1 MSKQKYNLQNFHLA
15 VNRKING
22 WTLSRK
28 LGGGGNGEVWL
39 CRDANKEEFAIKFLK
54 WGTGDAYK
62 RFYDEVSFMERYAG
76 TMGVMPIIDKYIPDY
91 AHRYSHI
98 DLPYYYVMP
107 LATPIYDQ
115 ISTASFDEKI
125 IIIKSLL
132 CILTKLHAN
141 GIAHRDIKPA
151 NILLYNGKYVFS
163 DFGLVFFL
171 NKTSKTPKG
180 AKLGPRSTISPQMQ
194 RDAVTADKFKADVYS
209 MAKTIWMIVTGD
221 MKSFDGQY
229 KINSAFGLRQV
240 MEEKDVYWYP
250 LEKLLIQCT
259 DVNETARPSAEELE
273 KEFDEWLNINS
284 DWERQNL
291 IQWQEVQEQLF
302 PSYVPS
308 HAEWTDLDDM
318 ISVLNL
324 LGQYDSLNHLF
335 FPDEGG
341 FDLTGASSSYEQ
353 DCIELHFGELV
364 YIIKPK
370 RLLYEYVD
378 KTCEWNYFYI
388 DIEEM
393 NAISQDLSPTCCSE
407 ELCEV
412 APKEYHPLELFNE
425 MPLNDFRRIK
435 PRHIVRYLKGSMVAF
450 HKDSIYNG
458 MISKYKGEHSNYTAD
473 GFRQL
478 IASLATKYSGETMK
492 SLREKHKNRTPYVK
506 SNIRQ

>member
-1 MSKQKYNLQNFHLA
+1 MSKQKYNLQNYHLA

-28 LGGGGNGEVWL
+28 LGRGGNGEVWL
-39 CRDANKEEFAIKFLK
+39 CRDAKKEEFAIKFLK
-54 WGTGDAYK
+54 WGTGEAYK
-62 RFYDEVSFMERYAG
+62 RFYDEVSFMEKYAG
-76 TMGVMPIIDKYIPDY
+76 DMGVMPIVDKYIPDY
-91 AHRYSHI
+91 THRYDHL

-107 LATPIYDQ
+107 LATPIIKQ
-115 ISTASFDEKI
+115 IATASFDEKI

-132 CILTKLHAN
+132 SILTKLHAN
-141 GIAHRDIKPA
+141 GIAHRDIKPE

-163 DFGLVFFL
+163 DFGLVYFQ
-171 NKTSKTPKG
+171 NKISKTPKG
-180 AKLGPRSTISPQMQ
+180 AKLGARTTISPQMQ
-194 RDAVTADKFKADVYS
+194 RNAVTADKFKSDVYS
-209 MAKTIWMIVTGD
+209 MAKTIWMIFTGD

-229 KINSAFGLRQV
+229 KINSAFGLRQ
-240 MEEKDVYWYP
+240 MMAEKDVYWYP

-273 KEFDEWLNINS
+273 KEFDEWLNINN

-291 IQWQEVQEQLF
+291 IQWKEVQEQLF

-308 HAEWTDLDDM
+308 HAEWTDKEDM

-324 LGQYDSLNHLF
+324 LGQYNSLNHLF
-335 FPDEGG
+335 FPDGG
-341 FDLTGASSSYEQ
+341 GLDLTGASSSYEQ
-353 DCIELHFGELV
+353 GCIELHFGESV

-388 DIEEM
+388 DLGEM
-393 NAISQDLSPTCCSE
+393 DAITQVLSPTCFCE
-407 ELCEV
+407 EFCEV
-412 APKEYHPLELFNE
+412 APRDYHPLELFNE
-425 MPLNDFRRIK
+425 MPLNDLRRIK

-458 MISKYKGEHSNYTAD
+458 MISKYKGEHSKFSAD
-473 GFRQL
+473 GFRQF
-478 IASLATKYSGETMK
+478 IANLAIKFSGETMK
-492 SLREKHKNRTPYVK
+492 SLREKHK
-506 SNIRQ
+506 I

>member
-1 MSKQKYNLQNFHLA
+1 MSKQKYNLQNYHLA

-39 CRDANKEEFAIKFLK
+39 CRNANKEEFAIKFLK

-76 TMGVMPIIDKYIPDY
+76 TMGVMPIIDKNIPDY
-91 AHRYSHI
+91 AHRYSHL

-115 ISTASFDEKI
+115 ISTASFGEKI
-125 IIIKSLL
+125 EIIKSLL
-132 CILTKLHAN
+132 NLLTQLHAN

-151 NILLYNGKYVFS
+151 NILRYNGKYVFS

-194 RDAVTADKFKADVYS
+194 RDAVTADKYKADVYS

-240 MEEKDVYWYP
+240 MEVKDVYWYP

-273 KEFDEWLNINS
+273 KEFDEWLNINN

-308 HAEWTDLDDM
+308 HAEWTDLNDM

-353 DCIELHFGELV
+353 DCIELHLGEFV

-393 NAISQDLSPTCCSE
+393 NAISQDLSPTCCWE
-407 ELCEV
+407 EFCEV
-412 APKEYHPLELFNE
+412 APKDYQPLELFE
-425 MPLNDFRRIK
+425 QMSSEDLRKIK
-435 PRHIVRYLKGSMVAF
+435 PRHIVRYLRGSMVAF

-458 MISKYKGEHSNYTAD
+458 IISKYKGEHSKYTAD
-473 GFRQL
+473 GFREL

-506 SNIRQ
+506 SNIR

>member
-1 MSKQKYNLQNFHLA
+1 MSKQKYNLQNYHLV

-39 CRDANKEEFAIKFLK
+39 CRNANKEEFAIKFLK

-76 TMGVMPIIDKYIPDY
+76 TMGVMPIIDKNIPDY
-91 AHRYSHI
+91 AHRYSHL

-115 ISTASFDEKI
+115 IATASFGEKI
-125 IIIKSLL
+125 EIIKSLL
-132 CILTKLHAN
+132 NLLTQLHTN

-151 NILLYNGKYVFS
+151 NILRYNGKYVFS

-194 RDAVTADKFKADVYS
+194 RDAVTADKYKADVYS

-240 MEEKDVYWYP
+240 MEVKDVYWYP

-273 KEFDEWLNINS
+273 KEFDEWLNINN

-318 ISVLNL
+318 VSVLNL

-353 DCIELHFGELV
+353 DCIELHFGKFV

-378 KTCEWNYFYI
+378 KTCE
-388 DIEEM
+388 
-393 NAISQDLSPTCCSE
+393 
-407 ELCEV
+407 
-412 APKEYHPLELFNE
+412 
-425 MPLNDFRRIK
+425 
-435 PRHIVRYLKGSMVAF
+435 
-450 HKDSIYNG
+450 
-458 MISKYKGEHSNYTAD
+458 
-473 GFRQL
+473 
-478 IASLATKYSGETMK
+478 
-492 SLREKHKNRTPYVK
+492 
-506 SNIRQ
+506 

>member
-1 MSKQKYNLQNFHLA
+1 MSKQKYNLQNYHLA

-28 LGGGGNGEVWL
+28 LGRGGNGEVWL
-39 CRDANKEEFAIKFLK
+39 CRNANKEEFAIKFLK
-54 WGTGDAYK
+54 WGTGEAYK

-76 TMGVMPIIDKYIPDY
+76 AMGVMPIVDKYIPDY
-91 AHRYSHI
+91 AHRYDHL

-107 LATPIYDQ
+107 LATPIIEQ
-115 ISTASFDEKI
+115 IATASFDEKI

-132 CILTKLHAN
+132 YILTKLHAN

-151 NILLYNGKYVFS
+151 NILLYKGKYVFS
-163 DFGLVFFL
+163 DFGLVYFQ

-180 AKLGPRSTISPQMQ
+180 AKLGARTTISPQMQ
-194 RDAVTADKFKADVYS
+194 RDAVKADKFKADVYS

-240 MEEKDVYWYP
+240 MAEKDVYWYP
-250 LEKLLIQCT
+250 LEKLLVQST

-273 KEFDEWLNINS
+273 KEFDEWLNINN

-291 IQWQEVQEQLF
+291 IQWKEVQEQLF

-308 HAEWTDLDDM
+308 HAEWTDKEDM

-324 LGQYDSLNHLF
+324 LGQYNSLNHLF
-335 FPDEGG
+335 FPDGG
-341 FDLTGASSSYEQ
+341 GLDLTGASSSYEQ
-353 DCIELHFGELV
+353 DCIELHFGEFV

-388 DIEEM
+388 DLGEM
-393 NAISQDLSPTCCSE
+393 DAITQVLSPTCFCE
-407 ELCEV
+407 EFCEV
-412 APKEYHPLELFNE
+412 APREYHPLELFNE
-425 MPLNDFRRIK
+425 MPLNDLRRIK

-450 HKDSIYNG
+450 NKDSIYNG
-458 MISKYKGEHSNYTAD
+458 MISKYKGEHSKFSAD
-473 GFRQL
+473 GFRQF
-478 IASLATKYSGETMK
+478 IANLAIKFSGETMK
-492 SLREKHKNRTPYVK
+492 SLREKHKNITPYVK
-506 SNIRQ
+506 